1 MPEGAGAETPGE
13 FEAIVARYHGEIH
26 RYLCRLARRPSDAED
41 LSQET
46 FLNAY
51 RAWPGLPRDANC
63 RAWLYTI
70 ATNLYRNH
78 ARSEQRRRVA
88 HATVRVTRRE
98 MDVDGPE
105 GEVVAG
111 QIRTLTAATIDR
123 LPLKQ
128 RLAFTLRKLQDL
140 DYEAIAKSLEC
151 SPESA
156 RAHVFQALR
165 KIRTALDRQ
174 APRRTGVAR

>member
-1 MPEGAGAETPGE
+1 MPERAGAESEEE
-13 FEAIVARYHGEIH
+13 FVAIVARYHGEIH
-26 RYLCRLARRPSDAED
+26 RYLCRLARHAGDGED

-51 RAWPGLPRDANC
+51 RAWPGLPRDANH
-63 RAWLYTI
+63 RAWLYRI

-78 ARSEQRRRVA
+78 VRSAARRRVA
-88 HATVRVTRRE
+88 HATVRLTRRE
-98 MDVDGPE
+98 VDVDGPE
-105 GEVVAG
+105 GVVAAE
-111 QIRTLTAATIDR
+111 QIRARTEATIDR

-128 RLAFTLRKLQDL
+128 RVAFTLRKLHDL
-140 DYEAIAKSLEC
+140 DYEAIGASLAC

-165 KIRTALDRQ
+165 KIRKALDGP
-174 APRRTGVAR
+174 APSRMASTR